1 LANTLIPLVVG
12 FALTSVLGGFLGSWL
27 QQRAWDHRREAQ
39 LREDELR
46 RADNVCQQVSQ
57 LLDKRL
63 YRMLRFYHALASDNR
78 AVGSSRV
85 QDSIKEYDAVLYE
98 WNDCLNLNLALMG
111 TYFGETARD
120 WLDSQIYES
129 YKKVGAE
136 LENYHQKST
145 QGVPADLGL
154 DEIKAHLDSLSSQ
167 VYQLGV
173 FMMTQL
179 REGQVGRTAPD
190 PLQLSRSPA
199 QVRAP
204 SGYLEA

>member
-1 LANTLIPLVVG
+1 MA
-12 FALTSVLGGFLGSWL
+12 
-27 QQRAWDHRREAQ
+27 
-39 LREDELR
+39 
-46 RADNVCQQVSQ
+46 
-57 LLDKRL
+57 KR
-63 YRMLRFYHALASDNR
+63 
-78 AVGSSRV
+78 
-85 QDSIKEYDAVLYE
+85 
-98 WNDCLNLNLALMG
+98 
-111 TYFGETARD
+111 ARD